1 MLSDPGNAEALYK
14 WGTLQQHV
22 LHRPERAGAG
32 PREQVQARESRCRPE
47 RAGTATDLAIVQ

>member
-32 PREQVQARESRCRPE
+32 PREQVPARESRHSYRLGHSPVG
-47 RAGTATDLAIVQ
+47 RY